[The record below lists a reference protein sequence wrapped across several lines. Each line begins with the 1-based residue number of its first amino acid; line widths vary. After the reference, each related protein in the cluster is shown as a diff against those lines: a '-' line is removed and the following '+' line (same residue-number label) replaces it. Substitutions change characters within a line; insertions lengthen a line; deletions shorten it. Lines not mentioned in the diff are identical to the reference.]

1 MIRAKWMK
9 PLLVLAA
16 VLCGGTPLQ
25 AQYRTAAPWA
35 VTDTVPRP
43 ELGGGHY
50 AGMTAGG
57 TLGSATG
64 LLAGFLVAGAAYLVA
79 GPNRE
84 EGGLPTPVLVMMGA
98 GSTLGTA
105 LAVSS
110 IADPPRSMEF
120 RAGAAEIMGK
130 PVFRPALLG
139 ALLGIGSGAALGLL
153 VDEVTPDDDPY
164 ALIAY
169 GVGQAAASVLAVRL
183 WVGADP
189 AR

>member
-1 MIRAKWMK
+1 MQAKWMK
-9 PLLVLAA
+9 PLLALAA
-16 VLCGGTPLQ
+16 LLCGVGPLH

-35 VTDTVPRP
+35 VADTVQRP

-50 AGMTAGG
+50 AGMTAAG

-79 GPNRE
+79 GPDRD

-169 GVGQAAASVLAVRL
+169 GVGQAAASVIAVRL